1 MSTFLDQWGTFLGQ
15 LVGFGVIVWLVVRY
29 VVPPVRRMMTARQ
42 ETVRQQLKDSAAAAD
57 RLEEASQAHSKA
69 VEDAKS
75 EAKQVVEEAKAD
87 AVRIGEQLQAQAE
100 IDAERIKVQG
110 ARQVELLRG
119 QLTRQL
125 RLELGHESVRQA
137 GELVRNYVAD
147 PAQQSATVDRL
158 LDELDAMAPAAA
170 DVEYPLTVKM
180 RSASRHALADL
191 SDRFA
196 TLAKSLD
203 SQALSTVSGELV
215 SVAKMLDREIVLTR
229 YLSMPAEDAA
239 PRVRLIERL
248 VSGKVGDATLE
259 VLRAAVSERWSAN
272 SDLVDAI
279 EHVSRQA
286 LLEAA
291 EREDQVDEVEDQ
303 LFRFSRILDAQPRL
317 GILLGDYAA
326 PADGR
331 IALLRKVLGSSSGS
345 VNKTAVAL
353 LSQTVELLRGE
364 PAEEAMKFLAEV
376 AVARR
381 GEVVAQVGAAA
392 ELSDAQR
399 TRLTEVLSRIYRH
412 PVTVQL
418 EIHPEL
424 LGGLLISVG
433 DEVVDGTLSSR
444 LAAAKAQLPD

>member
-1 MSTFLDQWGTFLGQ
+1 MSTFIGQ
-15 LVGFGVIVWLVVRY
+15 LLGFAIIVWLVWRY
-29 VVPPVRRMMTARQ
+29 VVPPVGRLMTARQ
-42 ETVRQQLKDSAAAAD
+42 DTVRQQLADSASAGE
-57 RLEEASQAHSKA
+57 RVKEASQAHGKA
-69 VEDAKS
+69 VEDAKL

-87 AVRIGEQLQAQAE
+87 AERIAEQLQAQAE
-100 IDAERIKVQG
+100 IDAERIKGQG
-110 ARQVELLRG
+110 GRQVELLRA

-137 GELVRNYVAD
+137 GELVRDYVAD
-147 PAQQSATVDRL
+147 PAQQSATVDRF

-170 DVEYPLTVKM
+170 DVQYPLMAKM

-191 SDRFA
+191 SDRFS
-196 TLAKSLD
+196 TIAKSLD
-203 SQALSTVSGELV
+203 NQALSKVSAELV
-215 SVAKMLDREIVLTR
+215 SVAKMLDREIVVTR
-229 YLSMPAEDAA
+229 YLTLPAEDAA

-248 VSGKVGDATLE
+248 VSGKVADPTLD

-286 LLEAA
+286 LLEVA

-303 LFRFSRILDAQPRL
+303 LFRFSRVVDAQPRL

-326 PADGR
+326 PAEGR
-331 IALLRKVLGSSSGS
+331 IALLRKVLDSSSGG
-345 VNKTAVAL
+345 VNKLAIAL

-381 GEVVAQVGAAA
+381 GEVVAEVSAAA

-399 TRLTEVLSRIYRH
+399 TRLTEVLSRIYGH

-418 EIHPEL
+418 QIDPEL